1 MFTGL
6 VEELASIK
14 AIEQVSDNA
23 IRLTVKAEKI
33 MSDIKTGDS
42 IAVNGICL
50 TVSDFTENTFAVDCM
65 PETLK
70 ATSLHNLKIGSQ
82 VNLERSL
89 RPDSRM
95 GGHFVSGHVDCTGEI
110 SRLEQV
116 ENALYVDVNFPEKFS
131 HYVIDKGSIAIDGIS
146 LTVFAIKE
154 NTVTLSII
162 PHTLEVTVLGKK
174 SVGDLVNIEFDMF
187 AKMIEKQMQTR
198 QAQN

>member
-116 ENALYVDVNFPEKFS
+116 ENALYVDVNFPDKFS

>member
-70 ATSLHNLKIGSQ
+70 ATSLHNLKIGSP

-110 SRLEQV
+110 SRLEPV
-116 ENALYVDVNFPEKFS
+116 ENALYVDVNFPDKFS

-146 LTVFAIKE
+146 LTVFAIKK